1 MYGVIFLSELVY
13 DRAAAVAY
21 ARRWALDRN
30 PAYYD
35 FEQIGGDCTNF
46 VSQCLFAGAGVMNY
60 TRDVGWY
67 YRSLSDRAAAWSGVE
82 YLYRF
87 LITNKT
93 AGPAARVVSQEKA
106 QRGDV
111 VQLGREDGTYY
122 HTLLLTEISPQLLVC
137 GHSYDASD
145 RPLVSYAASRIR
157 FLHIETVYVK

>member
-1 MYGVIFLSELVY
+1 MYGVIFLSELSY

-60 TRDVGWY
+60 TRDLGWY

-87 LITNKT
+87 LISNKT
-93 AGPAARVVSQEKA
+93 AGPAARVVSQGKA

-111 VQLGREDGTYY
+111 VQLGREDGTFY
-122 HTLLLTEISPQLLVC
+122 HTLLLTETFPQILVC
-137 GHSYDASD
+137 GHSYDVSD
-145 RPLVSYAASRIR
+145 RPLATYSASRVR
-157 FLHIETVYVK
+157 FLQIKTVYVK

>member
-1 MYGVIFLSELVY
+1 MYGVIFLSELSY

-87 LITNKT
+87 LVSNKT
-93 AGPAARVVSQEKA
+93 AGPAACVVSQGKA

-111 VQLGREDGTYY
+111 VQLGREDGTFY
-122 HTLLLTEISPQLLVC
+122 HTLLLTEVSPRLLVC

-145 RPLVSYAASRIR
+145 RPLASYAASRIR
-157 FLHIETVYVK
+157 FLHIETVYLK